1 MKNVMIGKKKTG
13 VDTMEL
19 FSSEMWINFFEKSGF
34 KNVNKYFFNQGK
46 EWKGTLVV
54 EGFKF

>member
-1 MKNVMIGKKKTG
+1 
-13 VDTMEL
+13 MEL
-19 FSSEMWINFFEKSGF
+19 FSSASWIKFFEISGF
-34 KNVNKYFFNQGK
+34 KNVNKYFFNEGK